1 MTAGSPLGAPNRI
14 LPYRGAAPPRLTQ
27 SAGFRFAA
35 FFTLMFLVAAVV
47 LVSVMWWATAGALD
61 RQLVA
66 AIRADTVA
74 LTERWREGGQLALQ
88 DAIQERIALD
98 ISNEAIYLL
107 LSDHGERLA
116 GNLETW
122 PAEAN
127 SDESFLRI
135 RIMHDGIP
143 TDARLLRRDLP
154 GLRLL
159 VGRDES
165 ERLQLRLTLT
175 EGVAWSLGA
184 SLIVA
189 LLGASLIRR
198 ALDRRLEPTFVTALG
213 IAGGDLSRRVP
224 LSGQGDEFDRLGESM
239 NTMLDRIESLMQGVK
254 GVSDAIAH
262 DLRTPIARAR
272 SKLEESLI
280 NAQGQDEL
288 RAAMEQGIQDLDGIS
303 RIFQALL
310 RITEAEAGARRAAF
324 APLDLSEML
333 LDVSDFY
340 GAAAE
345 AREQRLETDFPA
357 SLPMVG
363 DRDLLMQAMANLL
376 DNAVKFTPPGGVLRL
391 TARRL
396 EDGVVELAVSDSGPG
411 LSAQDRARA
420 GVRFFRA
427 EPSRHMPGYGLG
439 LSLVRAVAQLHG
451 GTVLLEDAIPG
462 ASPPGLCVRLLLSGS
477 T

>member
-1 MTAGSPLGAPNRI
+1 
-14 LPYRGAAPPRLTQ
+14 
-27 SAGFRFAA
+27 
-35 FFTLMFLVAAVV
+35 MFLVAAVV

-66 AIRADTVA
+66 AIRADAVA

-98 ISNEAIYLL
+98 ISNETIYLL
-107 LSDHGERLA
+107 LSESGERLA
-116 GNLETW
+116 GNMEAW
-122 PAEAN
+122 PDEAN

-154 GLRLL
+154 GMRML

-189 LLGASLIRR
+189 LLGASIIRR
-198 ALDRRLEPTFVTALG
+198 IIDRRLEPTFRTALG
-213 IAGGDLSRRVP
+213 IAGGDLTRRVP
-224 LSGQGDEFDRLGESM
+224 LTGQGDEFDRLGESM

-272 SKLEESLI
+272 AKLEESLI
-280 NAQGQDEL
+280 AARDADDL

-310 RITEAEAGARRAAF
+310 RITEVEAGARRAAF
-324 APLDLSEML
+324 APFDLVETL
-333 LDVSDFY
+333 RDVADFY
-340 GAAAE
+340 DAAAE
-345 AREQRLETDFPA
+345 MREQRLETDLPDT
-357 SLPMVG
+357 LPMVG
-363 DRDLLMQAMANLL
+363 DRDLMMQATANLL

-391 TARRL
+391 SARRE
-396 EDGVVELAVSDSGPG
+396 EDGVLEVIVSDSGPG
-411 LSAQDRARA
+411 LSLQDRARA

-427 EPSRHMPGYGLG
+427 EPSRATPGYGLG

-451 GTVLLEDAIPG
+451 GVVRLEDAIPG
-462 ASPPGLCVRLLLSGS
+462 ASPPGLSVRIIVRSGN
-477 T
+477 